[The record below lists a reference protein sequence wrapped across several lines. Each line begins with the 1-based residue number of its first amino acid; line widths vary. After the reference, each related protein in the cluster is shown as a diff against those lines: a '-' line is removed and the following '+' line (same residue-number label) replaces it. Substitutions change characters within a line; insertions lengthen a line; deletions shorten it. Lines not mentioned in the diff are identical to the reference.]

1 MFLPGARATWNTL
14 ACTCLKSVSISTT
27 GAG

>member
-14 ACTCLKSVSISTT
+14 ACTCVKSVIIIAS